1 MLRPFILALCLGLM
15 PLAAADAQT
24 ADGAGQ
30 GADLSENAYRRDV
43 ATGARLAVEDAELTM
58 KYNAGKIS
66 AAHYDAAEA
75 KVRQQSAALLDKWAH
90 GVNRRASVMFSG
102 DVWVK
107 SRDEIIALRS
117 RYPTA
122 APPAPQAAPKRA
134 FDPYVAS
141 TTPEQAN
148 AANAAFVRKLLVTWL
163 LPFTIGVIVLALV
176 LGKIWGHFFP
186 RRPEEEDKGPEV
198 SDNYGSATYAGFLS
212 DIPNRAY
219 LQRGVF
225 FGKSSLPVADPMPV
239 LEQPGA
245 PLCSIPEHHT
255 LIVARTRTGKGTRII
270 VPTLLNYRGS
280 ALVIDPKGEN
290 AAITA
295 RARQSHLG
303 ADSPV
308 HIINPWGELG
318 STFASLGFPPATFNP
333 LDALDRHDPAVVAM
347 AQDLA
352 ATISPTTGGS
362 DEFWRGSAAGMLA
375 AILLWI
381 TDQPGE
387 TKTLARAREI
397 VAMSRKDFT
406 EQFMVKMA
414 ASSAFGGA
422 IRELISPYLDM
433 ADNTYT
439 GIVAGLNESTR
450 FLSDPQVKTATATSS
465 FDFIDLWRLP
475 MTVYLVIPPQRIATQ
490 RTWLRLVITAM
501 TGMFRRVH
509 DVQGQK
515 PPHRCMFL
523 IDEFPALGRMPDIP
537 TDIATMAGYGVDYTL
552 VVQGLDQLKEIYK
565 EAASTIMS
573 NCAFQWFCNIGD
585 LESAKYLS
593 EVLGKATVQ
602 TVGRSENY
610 GQNPGGASEGQGVNY
625 GETGRALLTPDEV
638 LTLGRDKAIVLHPYT
653 KPHYVLPI
661 DYWNL
666 ERAFSRFQRDRP
678 EMFWS
683 PPLHY
688 DPNPY
693 HQPKQGG
700 A

>member
-1 MLRPFILALCLGLM
+1 MLRPILLALCLGLL
-15 PLAAADAQT
+15 PLAAADAQS

-43 ATGARLAVEDAELTM
+43 ATGARLAVEDAELTL
-58 KYNAGKIS
+58 KYKAGKIS
-66 AAHYDAAEA
+66 ARHYDEAEA
-75 KVRQQSAALLDKWAH
+75 RVRKQSGALAEKWAH
-90 GVNRRASVMFSG
+90 GVNNRASVQFAS
-102 DVWVK
+102 DVWDK
-107 SRDEIIALRS
+107 SYNDMVALRS
-117 RYPTA
+117 RYAAAAPKATP
-122 APPAPQAAPKRA
+122 APPAPKPA
-134 FDPYVAS
+134 FDPYIAAQGS
-141 TTPEQAN
+141 TEP
-148 AANAAFVRKLLVTWL
+148 AARVRQGLLTWL
-163 LPFTIGVIVLALV
+163 LPFVIAVMVIVPL
-176 LGKIWGHFFP
+176 LGWIFRRFFP
-186 RRPEEEDKGPEV
+186 SVPQEEEKGPEV

-225 FGKSSLPVADPMPV
+225 FGKSSLPVADAMPA
-239 LEQPGA
+239 LDQPGA
-245 PLCSIPEHHT
+245 PLCSTPEHHT

-295 RARQSHLG
+295 RARAAKFG

-318 STFASLGFPPATFNP
+318 STFANLGFPPSTFNP

-352 ATISPTTGGS
+352 WTISPTTGSG

-406 EQFMVKMA
+406 EQYMVKMA

-450 FLSDPQVKTATATSS
+450 FLSDPQVKVATATSS

-638 LTLGRDKAIVLHPYT
+638 LTLGRDKAIVLHPNT

-683 PPLHY
+683 PPLQY

-693 HQPKQGG
+693 HQPNQGS